1 MENNKKPIISILSK
15 NDIIQRTERRM
26 SSLFQNVLD
35 LRECFMNND
44 DRIIELEKKYKL
56 LIEYSKNKR

>member
-26 SSLFQNVLD
+26 SSLLQNVLD

-56 LIEYSKNKR
+56 LIEYSKNKS

>member
-56 LIEYSKNKR
+56 LIEYSKNKS